1 MQDVEKVLP
10 RRSLTLG
17 KLVREIS
24 SQKIVLGKLGPE
36 RLHGQLI
43 VVRHFDVAHVG
54 LLDELLLISKDRLQE
69 VLIDERGRR
78 QVELD

>member
-1 MQDVEKVLP
+1 MWVFIWKVP
-10 RRSLTLG
+10 AQQ
-17 KLVREIS
+17 I
-24 SQKIVLGKLGPE
+24 ILGKLGPE
-36 RLHGQLI
+36 RLHGELI

-78 QVELD
+78 